1 MIKKSIKKIIPS
13 PLWSL
18 LRFAKNNAHRY
29 QEAKLYLKEYGVVE
43 TFKKIQKFQKKQL
56 LLTPPLLTSTQK
68 LRDID
73 FISQSKEDTD
83 TNLKIAVIVHVF
95 YLDRV
100 EKILSYIANIP
111 YSYSL
116 YFTVST
122 ENEAGLKEILQTQE
136 FSYTITTLPNHGYD
150 IVPFLASLSQIAP
163 SKYDLV
169 CKIHTK
175 KGAANLEEHLEGIE
189 DLWFDLLLN
198 PLLGSKESVKR
209 VVTAFEQDAT
219 LGMLS
224 AATLLKSA
232 QKWMYGNEL
241 YISQLIQ
248 LLDKS
253 CDPAQEWGFNAGSIF
268 WARVDIFKPLLKNY
282 RQLETLLVKP
292 QESMKTGN
300 TASYFHAME
309 RLFGLLP
316 RMTQMHHGVSYAV
329 DRDNKEH
336 IIQILKNETPYAS
349 HLGVGF
355 TLENEYRL
363 QENYTYLLEHK
374 GFDTTYYQKNTPIVH
389 YLEMDPL
396 LHFLRYGLYTNQ
408 KPTPDFSPFE
418 YFNRY
423 PHLLHNRIN
432 HFIDSLIIPKKKNFN
447 TNTSSLQ
454 KEKKTLIQAEL
465 PQTNLKRV
473 SLFAAYDKDGLVDES
488 VLLFVKELSRHSDV
502 YFLSDTNLRDGELDK
517 LQPYTKGA
525 WGIRHGEYDFGSYKR
540 LAQYLVGW
548 EILEQYDE
556 VILVNDSS
564 YLLKPLDAVFEKM
577 NAKLCSWWGLQATK
591 GMYHTQDNKLN
602 QFQEKIPMQ
611 RVKSELLPLYAKD
624 KEYDFHVASYF
635 LVFRKPILRDGILQS
650 LLKSVKKEM
659 SKKEIILNYEVGLTK
674 KLIESGYD
682 FDTYMDDLYP
692 FHPIYT
698 DHIFEMIANGFP
710 LFKRFFLTENHYKV
724 PHLWR
729 WEEKLLKLLPNL
741 DLSPIKKNLYRV
753 ADAGKLY
760 NNLHIEHPMRAML
773 SYKEFEKREKNTR
786 VKKNCWIFPVCA
798 YDHNLSGND
807 RAVFEEVKNNPN
819 IKKVILIRS
828 RHINV
833 EGNNVTIVPL
843 HSREG
848 QEYLLES
855 TVIFIKH
862 SPRENTPYPL
872 NPKKHKFINL
882 WHGIPLKRIGMAS
895 LDLQDKQ
902 KLITT
907 EHAKCHS
914 VIASSSIDRMAMSA
928 AFYPLTYN
936 DIWVTGLPRNDFI
949 LKEKRQLPEDL
960 QSEIK
965 ALEELLEGRKF
976 ILYAP
981 TFRNAQAAA
990 YYHFTVQQKEILT
1003 AYFQENNIVMG
1014 IREHMADKVH
1024 SYNKELKSSSVI
1036 DVGAK
1041 YFPNIEV
1048 LYRKADILITDYSS
1062 CFIDFMLTGKPMIS
1076 FAYDYE
1082 EYSQHERGLFYDL
1095 EFAFAGNICQNF
1107 DTLFEEIQKWHQGE
1121 ITMDEQSYKF
1131 KQKLFF
1137 DYLDAKSAKRLV
1149 EKIVE
1154 EDMKEAE

>member
-1 MIKKSIKKIIPS
+1 MIKKSIKKITPA

-18 LRFAKNNAHRY
+18 LRFAKNNHHRY
-29 QEAKLYLKEYGVVE
+29 HEAKHYLKEHGVIE
-43 TFKKIQKFQKKQL
+43 TLKKIQQFKKKQL
-56 LLTPPLLTSTQK
+56 LLTPPSVASSQQ
-68 LRDID
+68 LRAED
-73 FISQSKEDTD
+73 FTTQSKKE
-83 TNLKIAVIVHVF
+83 TNRHLKIALLVHVF

-100 EKILSYIANIP
+100 EKILHYIANIP
-111 YSYSL
+111 YPFSL
-116 YFTVST
+116 YFTVS
-122 ENEAGLKEILQTQE
+122 EEQEAELRKILEAQE
-136 FSYTITTLPNHGYD
+136 FSYKITTVENQGYD
-150 IVPFLASLSQIAP
+150 ILPFISSLAEINASE
-163 SKYDLV
+163 YDLV

-175 KGAANLEEHLEGIE
+175 KGAANLEEYLEGIE

-198 PLLGSKESVKR
+198 PILGSKESVEKII
-209 VVTAFEQDAT
+209 TAFEENES
-219 LGMLS
+219 LGMISS
-224 AATLLKSA
+224 AELLKSA

-241 YISQLIQ
+241 YLSQLLT

-268 WARVDIFKPLLKNY
+268 WARMDIFQPLLKNY
-282 RQLETLLVKP
+282 TQLKSLLL
-292 QESMKTGN
+292 QSNESMKTGSK
-300 TASYFHAME
+300 ASYFHAME

-316 RMTQMHHGVSYAV
+316 HMTQMHHGVSYAI
-329 DRDNKEH
+329 DRERKEH
-336 IIQILKNETPYAS
+336 IIQILQDEKPYAS
-349 HLGVGF
+349 HLGIGF
-355 TLENEYRL
+355 TLENEYKL
-363 QENYTYLLEHK
+363 QENYQYLVEHK
-374 GFDTTYYQKNTPIVH
+374 GFDAAYYKKNTPIVS
-389 YLEMDPL
+389 YLAMDPL

-408 KPTPDFSPFE
+408 SPTKNFSPFE

-432 HFIDSLIIPKKKNFN
+432 PFIEFLKAPKQESVKREK
-447 TNTSSLQ
+447 SSLQ
-454 KEKKTLIQAEL
+454 EEKPSLIQAKL
-465 PQTNLKRV
+465 PKTDIKRV
-473 SLFAAYDKDGLVDES
+473 ALFAAYDRDGLVDES
-488 VLLFVKELSRHSDV
+488 VLLFVKELSRHADV
-502 YFLSDTNLRDGELDK
+502 YFLSDANLRDGELDK

-548 EILEQYDE
+548 ETLEQYDE

-577 NAKLCSWWGLQATK
+577 DTKSCSWWGLQATK
-591 GMYHTQDNKLN
+591 GMYHTQNNKLN
-602 QFQEKIPMQ
+602 QFREKIPMPK
-611 RVKSELLPLYAKD
+611 VKNELLTLYAED

-635 LVFRKPILRDGILQS
+635 LVFRKPILENGVLQS

-724 PHLWR
+724 PNLWQ
-729 WEEKLLKLLPNL
+729 WEEKLLKMLPNL
-741 DLSPIKKNLYRV
+741 DVNPIKKNLYRV
-753 ADAGKLY
+753 ADASKLY
-760 NNLHIEHPMRAML
+760 NNLHIEHPVRAML
-773 SYKEFEKREKNTR
+773 SYNEFEKREKSGV
-786 VKKNCWIFPVCA
+786 VKQNCWVFPVCA

-807 RAVFEEVKNNPN
+807 RAVFEAVKDNPD

-828 RHINV
+828 KHIGVN
-833 EGNNVTIVPL
+833 GNNVTIVPL

-848 QEYLLES
+848 QELLLVS
-855 TVIFIKH
+855 AVIFIKH

-907 EHAKCHS
+907 EHAKCHA
-914 VIASSSIDRMAMSA
+914 VIASSSIDRMAMTV

-949 LKEKRQLPEDL
+949 LKKEKLLPEDL
-960 QSEIK
+960 QEEIK
-965 ALEELLEGRKF
+965 ELERLLKSRVF

-981 TFRNAQAAA
+981 TFRNAQAKA
-990 YYHFTVQQKEILT
+990 YYHFTPQQKEILT
-1003 AYFQENNIVMG
+1003 SYLQKHNIVLG

-1024 SYNKELKSSSVI
+1024 SYNKELKSTSVI

-1082 EYSQHERGLFYDL
+1082 EYSKHERGLFYDL
-1095 EFAFAGNICQNF
+1095 EFAFAGNICKDF
-1107 DTLFEEIQKWHQGE
+1107 DTLFEEIQKLIQKE
-1121 ITMDEQSYKF
+1121 STIDEKSYKF

-1137 DYLDAKSAKRLV
+1137 DYLDANNAQRLI
-1149 EKIVE
+1149 ERVE
-1154 EDMKEAE
+1154 EDLKEAE